1 MSPEETLNRL
11 LRFVSGE
18 DERPDWM
25 HRQSGW
31 AQSGSLYTNAWT
43 RPGSG
48 NQAVKCMVEK
58 FDRAS
63 IYTVQIGLN
72 VGDGGFPVQA
82 EAEVIWSINGT
93 PIRRV
98 VSVSQG
104 VSITGVTESARI
116 AVYDATPIVMD
127 GQASVEYIALINIA
141 PGPRA
146 ATTLPPFL
154 RAYEAA
160 LTLAA
165 AQPTL
170 LMVPGNAGVVGFRLS
185 VSAVGLLVLLCRWQ
199 TSAGRSTT
207 STSSIR
213 ARTVSSF
220 RSRQGQTD
228 SSSRTTT
235 ARTRSRSRASGPST
249 VSA

>member
-31 AQSGSLYTNAWT
+31 AQSGPLYTNAWT

-127 GQASVEYIALINIA
+127 GQANVEYIALINIA

-185 VSAVGLLVLLCRWQ
+185 VSAVG
-199 TSAGRSTT
+199 
-207 STSSIR
+207 
-213 ARTVSSF
+213 
-220 RSRQGQTD
+220 
-228 SSSRTTT
+228 
-235 ARTRSRSRASGPST
+235 ASGAT
-249 VSA
+249 VQMADISGTIYDQYVVNPGENSIFVPLAPGTDRLVITNDDSANPITITGQWAIDG